1 MIKKGTKLYSIFKN
15 KCPRCQEG
23 EFFETTNPYDLRRM
37 GKMYEKCS
45 VCEQKFEP
53 ETGFYFGAMYV
64 SYALGVAIFVSIWV
78 ACLVLNPD
86 MHPAGIFGLVVLG
99 LLVLFP
105 ISFRLS
111 RRIWINLFV
120 KYEEKEVRSSNQTN

>member
-23 EFFETTNPYDLRRM
+23 EFFETTNPYDLKRM
-37 GKMYEKCS
+37 GKMHEKCS

-78 ACLVLNPD
+78 ACLVLSPD